1 MTPDVSQTAVEAA
14 IQIADLAR
22 DISMKYFRQPLDI
35 EHKADR
41 SPVTIA
47 DQKTEALIRDE
58 LSQRFPEHGFYGE
71 ETGQT
76 QTDAE
81 WVWVVDPIDG
91 TTSFSTGKPTFGT
104 LISLAYKGEPVLGLV
119 DLPALNDRWLG
130 VKGRTT
136 LYNGQPVSANENA
149 REIGQASTYTTTTKM
164 FDDVAMSRYEV
175 LAGLSRFS
183 VFGADCLGYGLLAS
197 GFTDIVVEA
206 SLEPYDYMALVP
218 VVEGAGGCISDWE
231 GQPVRLTSG
240 NQIVASANSVLHQK
254 VLNAL
259 RVE

>member
-1 MTPDVSQTAVEAA
+1 MVPVVDQTFIQAA
-14 IQIADLAR
+14 IEIADLAR
-22 DISMKYFRQPLDI
+22 EISLKYFRQPLDI

-47 DQKTEALIRDE
+47 DQQTEALIRDE
-58 LSQRFPEHGFYGE
+58 ITRRFPAHGFYGE

-76 QTDAE
+76 ATDAQ

-104 LISLAYKGEPVLGLV
+104 LISLAYEGEPVLGLV

-130 VKGRTT
+130 VKGQPT
-136 LYNGQPVSANENA
+136 LHNGRPVRSNQVV
-149 REIGQASTYTTTTKM
+149 REIARASSYTTTTKM
-164 FDDVAMSRYEV
+164 FDKAALPRYQV
-175 LAGLSRFS
+175 LADESKFS

-197 GFTDIVVEA
+197 GFTEIVVEA

-218 VVEGAGGCISDWE
+218 VVEGAGGCISDWN
-231 GQPVRLTSG
+231 GHPVRLDSG
-240 NQIVASANSVLHQK
+240 DQIVATANVELHQK
-254 VLNAL
+254 VLQSL
-259 RVE
+259 RA